1 MPLRNYVIIRSEQ
14 QIHFKF
20 VNFLF
25 LSNSFA
31 IETTRFETK
40 MSKVYPHFLEKHRK
54 NPTLWS
60 GTYLYGLCRAV
71 PTYPGT
77 RIRVFPRNAVMDRK
91 TFTTI
96 RKIRSLGTSP
106 ENFLSPVE
114 AALLI
119 SSATVV

>member
-40 MSKVYPHFLEKHRK
+40 MSKVYPHFQK
-54 NPTLWS
+54 NTAKTPPFGAAHTYMAYVGQYPPTQE
-60 GTYLYGLCRAV
+60 
-71 PTYPGT
+71 
-77 RIRVFPRNAVMDRK
+77 
-91 TFTTI
+91 
-96 RKIRSLGTSP
+96 LGSECSP
-106 ENFLSPVE
+106 EML
-114 AALLI
+114 
-119 SSATVV
+119 